1 MADYLSA
8 TPKSEV
14 SKETPKWW
22 KNFQVIVQ
30 LEELRGWA
38 RTEKLSNPYTV
49 QITLPVSSISLVLN

>member
-38 RTEKLSNPYTV
+38 RTEKLSNPY
-49 QITLPVSSISLVLN
+49 